1 MRKMRKIMFK
11 KKRHRQEFI
20 AREIRN
26 DRVKAASY
34 ELEPLATIELLPPR
48 TKPTKLYE

>member
-1 MRKMRKIMFK
+1 MFK

-34 ELEPLATIELLPPR
+34 KLGLLAAIELLPPQ
-48 TKPTKLYE
+48 KSTKLHE